1 MSAAAIAQLFPIF
14 YMPTEDPDFGKYM
27 WLKDAKIKEP
37 QKPQILIEQKDEKN
51 KQNTYRNT
59 PVTIPTV
66 GVEPAKRNIVDKERR
81 NIPNRNTAVCRTV
94 AKPYQSLLSL
104 IANDI
109 SPIGNINDEVKERHK
124 IAIFFGESKQNRA
137 LLKTSSCM
145 RITLKEMDEII
156 SDIMTVSL
164 TDNSRKGEG
173 VTSCFGRVFLNLGIL
188 VAYAQYY
195 KKAIVLLHPTRR
207 TCLVYGKEFLQE
219 NVCYISFDP
228 VANSFGPFLVDSV
241 DSFLVDSFLV
251 DSFLVDSFLVDSFL
265 ELVHWQKPLKAISN
279 YTLSEL
285 MADCEKVGIELL
297 PLVKY
302 KKAVLYT
309 MLENHCYGL

>member
-1 MSAAAIAQLFPIF
+1 MSAVAIAQLFPVF
-14 YMPTEDPDFGKYM
+14 YMPKEEPVFETYM
-27 WLKDAKIKEP
+27 WLKEATKQPQESITKNEKLNIDKI
-37 QKPQILIEQKDEKN
+37 DN
-51 KQNTYRNT
+51 HHNT
-59 PVTIPTV
+59 PVTIPTGV
-66 GVEPAKRNIVDKERR
+66 VEPVKRVDQDRQNKERDKERDR
-81 NIPNRNTAVCRTV
+81 ERGRYVPTPNKAVARTV

-104 IANDI
+104 IVDES
-109 SPIGNINDEVKERHK
+109 SPIRNINDEVKERHK
-124 IAIFFGESKQNRA
+124 IAVFFGESKQNRA
-137 LLKTSSCM
+137 LLKTSCSM

-173 VTSCFGRVFLNLGIL
+173 LTSCFGRVFMNLGIL

-195 KKAIVLLHPTRR
+195 KKAIVLLHPERR
-207 TCLVYGKEFLQE
+207 TRLTFGKEFLQE
-219 NVCYISFDP
+219 NVSYISFDP
-228 VANSFGPFLVDSV
+228 VANTFGPFLSDSPETL
-241 DSFLVDSFLV
+241 F
-251 DSFLVDSFLVDSFL
+251 

-285 MADCEKVGIELL
+285 IADCEKVGIGLS

-302 KKAVLYT
+302 KKADLYT